1 VDAGCSGIGEGLACC
16 EYEIIRRVKINQH
29 VTGSRARWLKIPVQ
43 SHPYRTWLIEA
54 DSLTARLQKRYVDF
68 KVQAVRVAAQN
79 PSHEEARLLNVAVRE
94 NAQLREVLLFGN
106 AKAVVFAHS
115 VLPYKSLRGAW
126 RSLGRLGNKPL
137 GAVLFANPNVKR
149 TPLAYKKLS
158 FHHALYQAAV
168 RHSSEKPRFLWAR
181 RSIFSL
187 NCASIMVIE
196 IFLPALI
203 KSQSDEILK
212 RSNFES

>member
-1 VDAGCSGIGEGLACC
+1 M
-16 EYEIIRRVKINQH
+16 KINQH
-29 VTGSRARWLKIPVQ
+29 VTGSRARWLKKPVQ
-43 SHPYRTWLIEA
+43 SRPYRSWLIEA
-54 DSLTARLQKRYVDF
+54 DSLTTRLQKSYADF
-68 KVQAVRVAAQN
+68 KVHPVRVSAQK
-79 PSHEEARLLNVAVRE
+79 PSHEEARLLNVAARE
-94 NAQLREVLLFGN
+94 YAQIREVLLFGE

-115 VLPYKSLRGAW
+115 VLPYQSLRGAW

-158 FHHALYQAAV
+158 LNHSLYQAAIK
-168 RHSSEKPRFLWAR
+168 HLSDKPEFLWAR

-187 NCASIMVIE
+187 NCASIMVVE

-203 KSQSDEILK
+203 KS
-212 RSNFES
+212 

>member
-1 VDAGCSGIGEGLACC
+1 M
-16 EYEIIRRVKINQH
+16 KINQH
-29 VTGSRARWLKIPVQ
+29 VTGIRARWLKNPVQ

-54 DSLTARLQKRYVDF
+54 DSLTARLQKRYADF
-68 KVQAVRVAAQN
+68 RVQAVRVSAQK
-79 PSHEEARLLNVAVRE
+79 PSHEEADLLHVAVRE
-94 NAQLREVLLFGN
+94 NAQIREVLLFGN

-158 FHHALYQAAV
+158 LNHSLYQAAIK
-168 RHSSEKPRFLWAR
+168 HLSEKPDYLWAR

-187 NCASIMVIE
+187 NCASIMVVE

-203 KSQSDEILK
+203 KS
-212 RSNFES
+212 